1 MKLKEIAAQTGV
13 SPSAVSLV
21 MHGRPGVGA
30 AKREQIMRLLEE
42 NGYAADKPRLRPEDV
57 LRTENTARA
66 IRLLKCKRH
75 AMLVDGNPGFIS
87 MIIDAISL
95 ECRRQGYELLV
106 TTCSASDLP
115 EIMRAVHAEQC
126 GGVLLLGTELTDGDL
141 RTLPQ
146 LPVPLVLLDN
156 ASAETDVNSITMD
169 NRNAI
174 RQALRYLHELGHKKI
189 GFLANQTPSSNC
201 MARERAYCEAV
212 RENEQEPQIFRV
224 NPTPDEAYRAV
235 HDLLAQG
242 ERFPTA
248 LIANND
254 SIALGAIKAL
264 REAGLRIPED
274 VSVIGFDNIPLSGMS
289 EPPLSTMEV
298 PCKEMGIWA
307 ARLLCDCIQYPF
319 SAPVKMQI
327 STRLLP
333 RKSTAA
339 IHLGI
344 E

>member
-1 MKLKEIAAQTGV
+1 MKLKKLLRLLALAAAICCLAACAAEKAPAETDEPALPEADANTEAAPQALPV
-13 SPSAVSLV
+13 AL
-21 MHGRPGVGA
+21 HGEGVG
-30 AKREQIMRLLEE
+30 L
-42 NGYAADKPRLRPEDV
+42 
-57 LRTENTARA
+57 
-66 IRLLKCKRH
+66 
-75 AMLVDGNPGFIS
+75 
-87 MIIDAISL
+87 
-95 ECRRQGYELLV
+95 
-106 TTCSASDLP
+106 
-115 EIMRAVHAEQC
+115 
-126 GGVLLLGTELTDGDL
+126 VLLLGTELTDGDL

-274 VSVIGFDNIPLSGMS
+274 VSVIGFDNIPLSGMA